1 MERFILQSKVA
12 MNRPNLP
19 QLLTAYF
26 EELAMVLIES
36 VKSISIVLSRGGL
49 AESISSP

>member
-1 MERFILQSKVA
+1 MERFIFQSKVA
-12 MNRPNLP
+12 MNRPNPP

-26 EELAMVLIES
+26 EELAMDLIES
-36 VKSISIVLSRGGL
+36 VKSIAIALPRGGL